1 MISINDFN
9 RNISPKDLPNVTD
22 FDSLET
28 YMKCA
33 KKAAEYEI
41 EWIELK
47 AKLDGVSPVIE
58 LLKLA
63 VENVLKV
70 PDILDKGS
78 KGTSGKVNFQSN
90 TKLTSNNNDGCLGES
105 PIDLTPAKN
114 AINSVENK
122 ISDIGETVTDAV
134 SDAISPVTDAIS
146 DLASK
151 AADSLSELLSKY
163 SFDLPAFN
171 AFEKFEDFIDK
182 TGIFDLYKQVKEDYE
197 CIRKNCKHFGKII
210 SNAKE
215 FEEIFNDIPM
225 NESKHPKLE
234 VMFKDEDRKV
244 NPSISKALTDFT
256 SRYQS
261 YKSEKE
267 KLKEQAKES
276 LTSSIGL

>member
-28 YMKCA
+28 YLKCA
-33 KKAAEYEI
+33 KKVVEYEI
-41 EWIELK
+41 EWTELK
-47 AKLDGVSPVIE
+47 AKLDGISPVIE

-63 VENVLKV
+63 VEKVLKV

-78 KGTSGKVNFQSN
+78 EGTSGKINFQSN
-90 TKLTSNNNDGCLGES
+90 TKLTSNNNDDCLGES

-114 AINSVENK
+114 VINSIENK
-122 ISDIGETVTDAV
+122 ISDFGEAVADKV
-134 SDAISPVTDAIS
+134 SDEISPVTDVIS

-151 AADSLSELLSKY
+151 AVDSLSDLLSKY

-171 AFEKFEDFIDK
+171 AFENFEDFIDK
-182 TGIFDLYKQVKEDYE
+182 TTIFNLYKQLEEDYE

-210 SNAKE
+210 SDPKE

-234 VMFKDEDRKV
+234 VMFKDENGKV

-256 SRYQS
+256 LRYQS

-267 KLKEQAKES
+267 RLKEKAKNS
-276 LTSSIGL
+276 LISSIGL